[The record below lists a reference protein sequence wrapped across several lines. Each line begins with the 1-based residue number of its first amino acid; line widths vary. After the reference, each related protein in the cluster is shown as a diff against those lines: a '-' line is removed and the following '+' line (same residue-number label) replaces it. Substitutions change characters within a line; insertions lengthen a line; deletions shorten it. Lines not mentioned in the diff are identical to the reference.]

1 MERGQ
6 VYDYPI
12 QAGVVVCTCSYYS
25 ADTPFVSYFPSDPLP
40 LPPSAHFEA
49 VVGLGGDRI
58 YSE

>member
-1 MERGQ
+1 MEEWGGGRCTITQYRRGS
-6 VYDYPI
+6 
-12 QAGVVVCTCSYYS
+12 TRSYYS